1 MKAIVTG
8 GSRGI
13 GRSISNVLLR
23 EGCEVMITGT
33 NINQGNSSEFKYFKV
48 DFKDKDSTAEFL
60 QEAKSFQPEILVNNA
75 GINVIDN
82 FEDIKEHDFDDII
95 KVNLKAPFLTCQA
108 VIPSMKEKNYGR
120 IVNIG
125 SIFSILSKAKRA
137 SYSASKFGLDG
148 LTKALASEVSEFNIL
163 ANCVSPGVI
172 ETDLTRKIL
181 GEAGISQM
189 KKNIPQGRLGGTEEV
204 AELVF
209 WLASKNNS
217 YISGQNILID
227 GGYSVV

>member
-1 MKAIVTG
+1 MQTTEYTFM
-8 GSRGI
+8 
-13 GRSISNVLLR
+13 NV
-23 EGCEVMITGT
+23 
-33 NINQGNSSEFKYFKV
+33 F

-137 SYSASKFGLDG
+137 SYSASKFGLYG